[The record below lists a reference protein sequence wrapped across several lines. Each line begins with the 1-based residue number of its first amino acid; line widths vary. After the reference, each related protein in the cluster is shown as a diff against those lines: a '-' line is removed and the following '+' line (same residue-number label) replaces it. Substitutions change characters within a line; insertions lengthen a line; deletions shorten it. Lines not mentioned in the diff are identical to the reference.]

1 MKKFFLIPLMTLVC
15 SVMAWAGVAKIGT
28 TEYETL
34 NAAFA
39 AANNGDAIDLLTDV
53 SVSEAIEVNNIA
65 VTLHM
70 YGRTITNNVG
80 ESKRLF
86 YIGGTNG
93 SLTIMG
99 NEDGKSANAKMIIPD
114 ENVRSRGFVD
124 YKLLSEAGTTG
135 TSFAAYNV
143 DFEGATLKEPTTAEY
158 NTWKG
163 KTGTCRAD
171 GLGAFF
177 FMRAD
182 EQHILLQ
189 DCNGNCKP
197 GSNRGFLDYEFY
209 DIEPAGGS
217 VRIIRGVYEYRSNA
231 PVSMNL
237 FRTLINGENVFQG
250 LTIKTQYGRICEAQ
264 NNNVV
269 TYTDCTLQFIE
280 TNDGGWKAAGVSS
293 QGYSETELVN
303 SVRQYKNAF
312 GIGYYGDYRNPG
324 ISVVN
329 SGNYE
334 ALHPIETVSSGGIII
349 VKGGTFRQ
357 LGTDVAP
364 STPSSANNPAVI
376 YMHGGAKSGDTWQP
390 TTGLVKI
397 SGGDFYGNIVITNS
411 NNNDMNAT
419 SDLEISGGVFHDIN
433 RLYVG
438 AVKCNV
444 EITGGTFYAG
454 TEAIKTQLKG
464 YVPAGYEKIDNLD
477 GSFTVTKQ
485 QSTADTE
492 VSWTEASDWSDN
504 AVPTASSEVS
514 VGADVTVTVG
524 NGSSDTEAEAQSI
537 DLAANSTLVVKDN
550 AILVVGEGG
559 ITGNGSVVV
568 EDGGQLLISPYTET
582 DVQPQGTVTYK
593 AQHARTDAE
602 FLGGHVWEHIAL
614 PTIGY
619 PTITATPSGYTTYL
633 NLWNLNT
640 GWVEL
645 DDFEHQFTQNFVGYS
660 LTNSSTTGN
669 VTYTFTGT
677 LVGNADQIMDFSAEG
692 FTYFANSYTGPI
704 DIKALL
710 AQFETGSDVQRA
722 VYLWD
727 PLNEGYIAI
736 TTRNAGTGIYP
747 AVIKPM
753 QAFFVFSHDAASQ
766 EVLYESSVWAP
777 MLANKAAAPARD
789 KKVNNDIVISMLS
802 ENGRRDNVALSAI
815 EEAEDN
821 EILKLNNPATSV
833 NIYALSENGNM
844 SYLAENNFNTI
855 YLGITTNSSASYTMQ
870 FSGLTDGTYELYDI
884 VANRAIAI
892 VEGATYTF
900 SETANSTVENR
911 FSVRKISQVVTSMD
925 QVNANNAKVWQ
936 TGETLTITDNSAMND
951 INIYSLNGSLVL
963 SQPATSA
970 AIETIS
976 LNGLNN
982 GAYLVKVGN
991 VSAKIVK

>member
-1 MKKFFLIPLMTLVC
+1 MRKFFLISLMTLC
-15 SVMAWAGVAKIGT
+15 TCVMAWAGVAKIGNT
-28 TEYETL
+28 QYETL

-39 AANNGDAIDLLTDV
+39 AANNGDAIYLLEDV
-53 SVSEAIEVNNIA
+53 IVSSSMSIDNKK

-70 YGRTITNNVG
+70 QGHTITNNVAGFLFAISGASG
-80 ESKRLF
+80 EF
-86 YIGGTNG
+86 V
-93 SLTIMG
+93 IMG
-99 NEDGKSANAKMIIPD
+99 NADGTGTNAAMTIPGGNTAS
-114 ENVRSRGFVD
+114 EGFVNCAD
-124 YKLLSEAGTTG
+124 AHTSLSV
-135 TSFAAYNV
+135 YNV
-143 DFEGATLKEPTTAEY
+143 DFSGVPVT
-158 NTWKG
+158 
-163 KTGTCRAD
+163 KTGY
-171 GLGAFF
+171 FF
-177 FMRAD
+177 TNN
-182 EQHILLQ
+182 QYITVLLQ
-189 DCNGNCKP
+189 DCNVNIPSGSAKGIIYHGDSNTNKSQYRILRGNYIFLTTL
-197 GSNRGFLDYEFY
+197 GSPTPQAFRSPLF
-209 DIEPAGGS
+209 GGS
-217 VRIIRGVYEYRSNA
+217 VE
-231 PVSMNL
+231 L
-237 FRTLINGENVFQG
+237 QNVELHMQQG
-250 LTIKTQYGRICEAQ
+250 HVAQAGYGTHNTYSDCKFYWQSATSWKETAA
-264 NNNVV
+264 
-269 TYTDCTLQFIE
+269 TSAGYTDIE
-280 TNDGGWKAAGVSS
+280 NNAYKYNEDIGAGYFGDNSYAGVS
-293 QGYSETELVN
+293 VIN
-303 SVRQYKNAF
+303 SGEYLNA
-312 GIGYYGDYRNPG
+312 YYG
-324 ISVVN
+324 V
-329 SGNYE
+329 
-334 ALHPIETVSSGGIII
+334 ETMSSGGVVIVNGGKFSGTNQVICVQGGTDYNHTDVSSKGLII
-349 VKGGTFRQ
+349 VNGGEFSGNIKLTNEGKTLPISLGATSNLEINGGVFTNLNSISVGASNCYLTIKGGTFS
-357 LGTDVAP
+357 GNAITD
-364 STPSSANNPAVI
+364 
-376 YMHGGAKSGDTWQP
+376 GGAW
-390 TTGLVKI
+390 
-397 SGGDFYGNIVITNS
+397 
-411 NNNDMNAT
+411 
-419 SDLEISGGVFHDIN
+419 E
-433 RLYVG
+433 
-438 AVKCNV
+438 
-444 EITGGTFYAG
+444 
-454 TEAIKTQLKG
+454 G
-464 YVPAGYEKIDNLD
+464 YVADGYIVTNNGD
-477 GSFTVTKQ
+477 GTFTVTKQ

-524 NGSSDTEAEAQSI
+524 NGTSDTEAEAQSI

-568 EDGGQLLISPYTET
+568 EDGGQLLISPHTESA
-582 DVQPQGTVTYK
+582 VQPQGTVTYK
-593 AQHARTDAE
+593 AQYARTDAG

-619 PTITATPSGYTTYL
+619 PAITASPSGYTTYL

-722 VYLWD
+722 VYLWN
-727 PLNEGYIAI
+727 PENENYDAI

-855 YLGITTNSSASYTMQ
+855 YLGITTNGSASYTMQ

-936 TGETLTITDNSAMND
+936 TGETLTITDNIAMND

>member
-15 SVMAWAGVAKIGT
+15 SVMAWAGVAKIGNT
-28 TEYETL
+28 QYETL
-34 NAAFA
+34 NDAFA
-39 AANNGDAIDLLTDV
+39 AANNGDAIYLLEDV
-53 SVSEAIEVNNIA
+53 AVSSSISINNIK

-70 YGRTITNNVG
+70 QGHTITNNVASNYLFNLQGSAG
-80 ESKRLF
+80 EL
-86 YIGGTNG
+86 I
-93 SLTIMG
+93 IMG
-99 NEDGKSANAKMIIPD
+99 NADGFSANATMEIPAG
-114 ENVRSRGFVD
+114 NTNSFGFVACED
-124 YKLLSEAGTTG
+124 ANTAFS
-135 TSFAAYNV
+135 AYNV
-143 DFEGATLKEPTTAEY
+143 DFEGVAKANYGYFLG
-158 NTWKG
+158 G
-163 KTGTCRAD
+163 KSTHRNNS
-171 GLGAFF
+171 
-177 FMRAD
+177 
-182 EQHILLQ
+182 ILLQ
-189 DCNGNCKP
+189 DCNVNIPSGTCK
-197 GSNRGFLDYEFY
+197 GIIFHNDDAYQSTYK
-209 DIEPAGGS
+209 
-217 VRIIRGVYEYRSNA
+217 IIRGKYIFKTTWVSSSGTTAQAFRS
-231 PVSMNL
+231 P
-237 FRTLINGENVFQG
+237 
-250 LTIKTQYGRICEAQ
+250 QYGGIVELQNVELLLKRGHPCQAAALTMATYSDCKFSWEAD
-264 NNNVV
+264 VAASWR
-269 TYTDCTLQFIE
+269 E
-280 TNDGGWKAAGVSS
+280 TAITVS
-293 QGYSETELVN
+293 GYSYTTDYANYLYDEDFVE
-303 SVRQYKNAF
+303 SVM
-312 GIGYYGDYRNPG
+312 GDGFYHDYSMPG
-324 ISVVN
+324 KGVVN
-329 SGNYE
+329 SGEYVGANN
-334 ALHPIETVSSGGIII
+334 AISTMSSGGLI
-349 VKGGTFRQ
+349 VVNGGKFQGNENVIKVYGGVQHGSKVYLASKSMVIVNGGEFDGNIALENNGSVAASSLNGTSNLEINGGVFTHVNAISLQNSYCHLTIKGGTFS
-357 LGTDVAP
+357 GNAITE
-364 STPSSANNPAVI
+364 
-376 YMHGGAKSGDTWQP
+376 GGAWEGYVAD
-390 TTGLVKI
+390 G
-397 SGGDFYGNIVITNS
+397 YIV
-411 NNNDMNAT
+411 NNN
-419 SDLEISGGVFHDIN
+419 G
-433 RLYVG
+433 
-438 AVKCNV
+438 
-444 EITGGTFYAG
+444 
-454 TEAIKTQLKG
+454 
-464 YVPAGYEKIDNLD
+464 DNT
-477 GSFTVTKQ
+477 FTVTKQ

-492 VSWTEASDWSDN
+492 VSWTEASDWNDN

-524 NGSSDTEAEAQSI
+524 NGTSDTEAEAQSI
-537 DLAANSTLVVKDN
+537 DLAANSTLIVKDN

-559 ITGNGSVVV
+559 ITGSGSVVV
-568 EDGGQLLISPYTET
+568 EDGGQLLISPHTES
-582 DVQPQGTVTYK
+582 VVHPVGTVNYK
-593 AQHARTDAE
+593 AQYARTGAG

-619 PTITATPSGYTTYL
+619 PVITASPSGYTTYL
-633 NLWNLNT
+633 NLWNINT

-645 DDFEHQFTQNFVGYS
+645 DDFPTQFTQNFVGYS

-710 AQFETGSDVQRA
+710 AQFKTGSDVQRA

-727 PLNEGYIAI
+727 PLNENYNAI
-736 TTRNAGTGIYP
+736 TTRNAGTGINP

-802 ENGRRDNVALSAI
+802 ENGRRDNVALSAK

-821 EILKLNNPATSV
+821 EILKLSNPATSV

-855 YLGITTNSSASYTMQ
+855 YLGITTNGSASYTMQ

-900 SETANSTVENR
+900 TEAANSTVENR
-911 FSVRKISQVVTSMD
+911 FSVRKISQVVTSMG

-936 TGETLTITDNSAMND
+936 AGETLTITDNSAMND